1 MRLPYD
7 RRRFIELH
15 EQPWLP
21 DYIRQPVQDFLTIV
35 WLTKVPILQQ
45 SAPYEAVEDAL
56 NEIIE
61 ELDGDD
67 TKDHS
72 TAGGSGNGEEN
83 VLRIVDCCSGAG
95 GPMPAIERNL
105 K

>member
-1 MRLPYD
+1 MASC
-7 RRRFIELH
+7 LH
-15 EQPWLP
+15 
-21 DYIRQPVQDFLTIV
+21 IRQPVQDFLTLV
-35 WLTKVPILQQ
+35 WLTKVPFLQQ

-56 NEIIE
+56 NEVIKV
-61 ELDGDD
+61 LDPTDGKSVSDD
-67 TKDHS
+67 DDDESKDGKH
-72 TAGGSGNGEEN
+72 